1 MYRKRREKT
10 HLLSQEVFVWMTSY
24 TQKKALIKARHLFV
38 GKSVW
43 GLIKNNTDLRLEKK
57 KPILIMHYSKESK
70 PYKK

>member
-1 MYRKRREKT
+1 
-10 HLLSQEVFVWMTSY
+10 MTSY

-57 KPILIMHYSKESK
+57 NQKKKPLLIMHYSKESK